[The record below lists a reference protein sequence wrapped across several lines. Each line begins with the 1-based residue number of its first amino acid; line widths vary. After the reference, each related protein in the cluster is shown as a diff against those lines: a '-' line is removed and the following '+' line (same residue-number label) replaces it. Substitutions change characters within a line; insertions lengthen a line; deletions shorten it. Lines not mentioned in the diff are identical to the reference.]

1 MCRKRKIVS
10 KVFCV
15 AHHLLIL
22 LRLDTHSLVYCRKP
36 TSFDLSAFTLA
47 LENLGIF
54 DKLLVDIKKGE
65 IIMAN
70 IYDLIVIGGGPG
82 GYLAAERA
90 AHAGLKTL
98 LFEKNS
104 LGGVCLNEGCIP
116 SKALLNSAKTYLHA
130 KHSDAY
136 GVSCENVTIDQAKVI
151 ARKRKVVKTLVSGVG
166 AKMKANKVTVVK
178 EEATIDGKSTE
189 GFTVKSASGSYIGK
203 NLIIAT
209 GSSAA
214 VPPIPGVK
222 ENLGDFVC
230 TNREVLE
237 LTEIPEKF
245 TVIGGGVIGLE
256 MAAYYAAVGAKVTVV
271 EMLDHIAGP
280 TDREISTRLQKEL
293 EALGIKFLLGH
304 ACEQIEKGAVYVKSP
319 EGQSLSIPADKV
331 LLSIGRR
338 ANYMNLGLDTIG
350 VETDRPGIRTDPMC
364 RTNVEG
370 VYAIGDVNGHHML
383 AHTAYREAEVAVN
396 TILGKKDYMRY
407 NANPSVIYTM
417 PEVASVGKTE
427 EECKEKG
434 IDFEVRKLSMMFSGR
449 FVAENEGAD
458 GLCKIIVD
466 KKKRTVLGVH
476 LIGTYAGEMIWGA
489 AEMLEAQLRV
499 SDARQI
505 IFPHPTVSEIIRE
518 VLWEFPET

>member
-1 MCRKRKIVS
+1 ME
-10 KVFCV
+10 
-15 AHHLLIL
+15 L
-22 LRLDTHSLVYCRKP
+22 
-36 TSFDLSAFTLA
+36 
-47 LENLGIF
+47 
-54 DKLLVDIKKGE
+54 
-65 IIMAN
+65 
-70 IYDLIVIGGGPG
+70 YDLIVIGGGPG

-130 KHSDAY
+130 KHASMY
-136 GVSCENVTIDQAKVI
+136 GVNTENVTVDQAKVI
-151 ARKRKVVKTLVSGVG
+151 ERKRKVVKTLVSGVG
-166 AKMKANKVTVVK
+166 AKMRQHKVVVVK
-178 EEATIDGKSTE
+178 EEATIDGKCAD
-189 GFTVKSASGSYIGK
+189 GFKIKSASGTYTGK
-203 NLIIAT
+203 KLIIAT

-222 ENLGDFVC
+222 ENLGNFVC

-237 LTEIPEKF
+237 LTQIPEKF

-256 MAAYYAAVGAKVTVV
+256 MAAYYAAVGSKVTVV

-293 EALGIKFLLGH
+293 EAMGITFLLGH
-304 ACEQIEKGAVYVKSP
+304 ACEKVEPGKVYVKAP
-319 EGQSLSIPADKV
+319 DGAQKVIEANKV

-338 ANYMNLGLDTIG
+338 ANYMNIGLETIG
-350 VETDRPGIRTDPMC
+350 VKTDRPGIVTDAMC
-364 RTNVEG
+364 RTNVPD

-407 NANPSVIYTM
+407 HANPSVIYTM
-417 PEVASVGKTE
+417 PEVASVGLTE
-427 EECKEKG
+427 QECQEKG
-434 IDFEVRKLSMMFSGR
+434 REVEIKKLSMMYSGR

-466 KKKRTVLGVH
+466 KKTRLILGIH
-476 LIGTYAGEMIWGA
+476 LIGAYAGEMIWGGA
-489 AEMLEAQLRV
+489 QMLETQLRV
-499 SDARQI
+499 NDARQI
-505 IFPHPTVSEIIRE
+505 IFPHPTVSEIVRE
-518 VLWEFPET
+518 VLWEFSDK

>member
-1 MCRKRKIVS
+1 ME
-10 KVFCV
+10 
-15 AHHLLIL
+15 L
-22 LRLDTHSLVYCRKP
+22 
-36 TSFDLSAFTLA
+36 
-47 LENLGIF
+47 
-54 DKLLVDIKKGE
+54 
-65 IIMAN
+65 
-70 IYDLIVIGGGPG
+70 YDLIVIGGGPG

-130 KHSDAY
+130 KHASMY
-136 GVSCENVTIDQAKVI
+136 GVSAENVTIDQKKVI
-151 ARKRKVVKTLVSGVG
+151 ERKRKVIKMLVSGVG
-166 AKMKANKVTVVK
+166 AKMRQYKVTVVK
-178 EEATIDGKSTE
+178 EEATIDGKGAD
-189 GFTVKSASGSYIGK
+189 GFRVKSASGEYIGK
-203 NLIIAT
+203 KLIIAT

-237 LTEIPEKF
+237 LQEIPGKF

-256 MAAYYAAVGAKVTVV
+256 MAAYYAAVGSQVTVV

-280 TDREISTRLQKEL
+280 TDREISTRLHREL
-293 EALGIKFLLGH
+293 EAMGITFLLGH
-304 ACEQIEKGAVYVKSP
+304 ACEKVEPGKVFVKAPDGTQKVIE
-319 EGQSLSIPADKV
+319 ADKV

-338 ANYMNLGLDTIG
+338 ANYMNIGLETIG
-350 VETDRPGIRTDPMC
+350 VKTDRPGIITDAMC

-407 NANPSVIYTM
+407 HANPSVIYTM
-417 PEVASVGKTE
+417 PEVASVGRTE

-434 IDFEVRKLSMMFSGR
+434 IEYEVKKLSMMYSGR

-476 LIGTYAGEMIWGA
+476 LIGAYAGEMIWGCA
-489 AEMLEAQLRV
+489 QMLEMQLRV
-499 SDARQI
+499 NDARQI

-518 VLWEFPET
+518 VLWEFPDQ

>member
-1 MCRKRKIVS
+1 ME
-10 KVFCV
+10 
-15 AHHLLIL
+15 L
-22 LRLDTHSLVYCRKP
+22 
-36 TSFDLSAFTLA
+36 
-47 LENLGIF
+47 
-54 DKLLVDIKKGE
+54 
-65 IIMAN
+65 
-70 IYDLIVIGGGPG
+70 YDLIVIGGGPG

-130 KHSDAY
+130 KHASMY
-136 GVSCENVTIDQAKVI
+136 GVNTENVTVDQAKVI
-151 ARKRKVVKTLVSGVG
+151 ERKRKVVKTLVSGVG
-166 AKMKANKVTVVK
+166 AKMRQHKVVVVK
-178 EEATIDGKSTE
+178 EEATIDGKCAD
-189 GFTVKSASGSYIGK
+189 GFKIKSASGIYTGK
-203 NLIIAT
+203 KLIIAT

-237 LTEIPEKF
+237 LTQIPEKF

-256 MAAYYAAVGAKVTVV
+256 MAAYYAAVGSKVTVV

-293 EALGIKFLLGH
+293 EAMGITFLLGH
-304 ACEQIEKGAVYVKSP
+304 ACEKVEPGKVYVKAP
-319 EGQSLSIPADKV
+319 DGTQKVIEANKV

-338 ANYMNLGLDTIG
+338 ANYMNIGLETIG
-350 VETDRPGIRTDPMC
+350 VKADRPGIVTDAMC
-364 RTNVEG
+364 RTNVPD

-407 NANPSVIYTM
+407 HANPSVIYTM

-427 EECKEKG
+427 EECKEKN
-434 IDFEVRKLSMMFSGR
+434 IPYEVKKLSMMYSGR

-458 GLCKIIVD
+458 GLCKILVH
-466 KKKRTVLGVH
+466 KENRTILGVH
-476 LIGTYAGEMIWGA
+476 LIGAYAGEMIWGGA
-489 AEMLEAQLRV
+489 QMLETQFRV
-499 SDARQI
+499 TDGRQI

-518 VLWEFPET
+518 VLWEFPDK